1 MPCDDEGMTD
11 AVVVPTPV
19 VLVHGA
25 WHGAWC
31 WSALQAELDKRGVP
45 SYAVDL
51 PGHGISDRPLGDLHG
66 DAACVADVVERL
78 ATDVVL
84 VGHSYGGAVI
94 TEAAM
99 HTERV
104 RHLVYLTAFVLDE
117 GETLSSIPI
126 LDSAPAQQIIGLRSA
141 RRTLEDGTIAL
152 DPVAAIPS
160 LYGCCEPAVQQAAVA
175 RLSPQPK
182 ASFMQSVTGASWKR
196 VPSTYVRCT
205 EDQVIALSHQDAMAQ
220 RCGTVLTL
228 ETDHSPFASMP
239 AATAD
244 ILARVARHITR

>member
-1 MPCDDEGMTD
+1 MTE
-11 AVVVPTPV
+11 AMSVSVPV

-31 WSALQAELDKRGVP
+31 WSALQAELDRQGVP

-66 DAACVADVVERL
+66 DAAYVVDVVERL
-78 ATDVVL
+78 ATDVIL

-99 HTERV
+99 FTTHV

-117 GETLSSIPI
+117 GESMSRIPI
-126 LDSAPAQQIIGLRSA
+126 FDSVAPQQIIGLGGA
-141 RRTLEDGTIAL
+141 RRVLDNNTIVL
-152 DPVAAIPS
+152 DPVAAIPA

-175 RLSPQPK
+175 RLSPQPT
-182 ASFMQSVTGASWKR
+182 ASFIQQVTGASWKR

-205 EDQVIALSHQDAMAQ
+205 KDQAISLAHQDAMAQ

-239 AATAD
+239 LATAD
-244 ILARVARHITR
+244 ILTLLSRANTARF

>member
-1 MPCDDEGMTD
+1 MTN
-11 AVVVPTPV
+11 ALIVPMPV

-31 WSALQAELDKRGVP
+31 WSALQAELDRRGVP
-45 SYAVDL
+45 SYAIDL
-51 PGHGISDRPLGDLHG
+51 PGHGVSDRPRGDLHG
-66 DAACVADVVERL
+66 DAACVADVVKRL

-94 TEAAM
+94 TEAA
-99 HTERV
+99 TLTDRV

-117 GETLSSIPI
+117 GETMSKIPI
-126 LDSAPAQQIIGLRSA
+126 LDAVPPQQVIGLGGA
-141 RRTLEDGTIAL
+141 RRVLNNGTITL
-152 DPVAAIPS
+152 DPVAAIPA
-160 LYGCCEPAVQQAAVA
+160 LYGCCEPAVQLAAVA

-182 ASFMQSVTGASWKR
+182 ASFVQQVTGASWKR

-205 EDQVIALSHQDAMAQ
+205 KDQAIPLAHQDAMAQ
-220 RCGTVLTL
+220 RCGIVLTL

-244 ILARVARHITR
+244 ILAPLSRANTARF

>member
-1 MPCDDEGMTD
+1 MTNTLI
-11 AVVVPTPV
+11 VPMPV

-31 WSALQAELDKRGVP
+31 WSALQAELDRRGVP

-51 PGHGISDRPLGDLHG
+51 PGHGISDRPLEDLHG
-66 DAACVADVVERL
+66 DAAYVVDVVERL
-78 ATDVVL
+78 ATDVIL

-99 HTERV
+99 FTDRV
-104 RHLVYLTAFVLDE
+104 HHLVYLTAFVLDE
-117 GETLSSIPI
+117 GESMSKIPI
-126 LDSAPAQQIIGLRSA
+126 FDAVPPQQIIGLGGA
-141 RRTLEDGTIAL
+141 RRVLDNGTIVL
-152 DPVAAIPS
+152 DPVAAIPA
-160 LYGCCEPAVQQAAVA
+160 LYGCCEPAVQLAAVE
-175 RLSPQPK
+175 RLSPQLT
-182 ASFMQSVTGASWKR
+182 ASFLQQVTGASWKR

-205 EDQVIALSHQDAMAQ
+205 KDQAISLAHQNAMAQ

-228 ETDHSPFASMP
+228 DTDHSPFASMP

-244 ILARVARHITR
+244 ILTTLSGANTAR